1 MKFNLEI
8 DYDAADK
15 IAVSVLKNYRDSLIQ
30 SLENHKN
37 GGWMHEDDFVHANKM
52 VQAINFV
59 IKDFAVGE

>member
-37 GGWMHEDDFVHANKM
+37 GGWMHEDDVVHSNAM
-52 VQAINFV
+52 IVAINFV
-59 IKDFAVGE
+59 LKDFAVEK

>member
-30 SLENHKN
+30 SLKII
-37 GGWMHEDDFVHANKM
+37 KM
-52 VQAINFV
+52 VAGCMRMILFMQIRWFKQL
-59 IKDFAVGE
+59 IL

>member
-1 MKFNLEI
+1 MKFNMEI
-8 DYDAADK
+8 DYDVADK

-37 GGWMHEDDFVHANKM
+37 GDWMHEDDVVHANKM

-59 IKDFAVGE
+59 IKDFAVEE

>member
-8 DYDAADK
+8 DYEMADK
-15 IAVSVLKNYRDSLIQ
+15 ITVASLKNYRDSLIE

-37 GGWMHEDDFVHANKM
+37 GGWMHEDDVVHANKM

-59 IKDFAVGE
+59 LKDFAVEE